1 MEIKFSNKISKEY
14 TQVSFSEET
23 INSFSIENN
32 LCSINIGIGL
42 NKDLKKRQI
51 FFIPRKII
59 SFARQNK
66 INKIALDYVNF
77 KFKHLNFSD
86 SQLGELIGV
95 NLEIANYEFVKFKTI
110 NKDQINFVNE
120 VLIKN
125 ASDRVQKYILK
136 GQIIGKQINEC
147 RNLSNTPASELTPET
162 LAEITKQI
170 AEGLNIQ
177 VKVLDVDD
185 MKILGMGGVL
195 GVGQGSSN
203 PPRFIIMEYFGS
215 KDKKEVPIVMVGKG
229 ITYDSGGINLKPSN
243 AGFLT
248 EMHMDMTGGSVVI
261 NTLLLA
267 ARFKIKKNIVALIPS
282 AENMISG
289 SSYRPGD
296 ILKSMSGQTIEIGNT
311 DAEGRV
317 ILADALTYAEKYNP
331 DVTINVAT
339 LTTAAIIAVGTRTS
353 VFFTKDLELEQ
364 KVRSIGDDVGDYMWP
379 LPLWD
384 EYAEDIKGIYGDWSN
399 LGKTPM
405 FGGAI
410 TAAQFLYQFAKKH
423 NKFIHFDIAPT
434 MFSVDGQYLAKGATG
449 SPMMMLFRLLE
460 N

>member
-1 MEIKFSNKISKEY
+1 
-14 TQVSFSEET
+14 
-23 INSFSIENN
+23 
-32 LCSINIGIGL
+32 
-42 NKDLKKRQI
+42 
-51 FFIPRKII
+51 
-59 SFARQNK
+59 
-66 INKIALDYVNF
+66 
-77 KFKHLNFSD
+77 
-86 SQLGELIGV
+86 
-95 NLEIANYEFVKFKTI
+95 
-110 NKDQINFVNE
+110 
-120 VLIKN
+120 
-125 ASDRVQKYILK
+125 
-136 GQIIGKQINEC
+136 
-147 RNLSNTPASELTPET
+147 
-162 LAEITKQI
+162 
-170 AEGLNIQ
+170 
-177 VKVLDVDD
+177 
-185 MKILGMGGVL
+185 
-195 GVGQGSSN
+195 
-203 PPRFIIMEYFGS
+203 
-215 KDKKEVPIVMVGKG
+215 
-229 ITYDSGGINLKPSN
+229 
-243 AGFLT
+243 
-248 EMHMDMTGGSVVI
+248 
-261 NTLLLA
+261 
-267 ARFKIKKNIVALIPS
+267 
-282 AENMISG
+282 MISG

-331 DVTINVAT
+331 EVTINVAT

-423 NKFIHFDIAPT
+423 NKFIHLDIAPT

-460 N
+460 NL